1 MASGAGELDLSL
13 VLREINPFES
23 GNRAKALIRG
33 DCRPPAGH
41 GHCSDHRVE
50 SPEGLSLR
58 PDAQAFES
66 VTGSDEGEGREQAGE
81 PLNLGSRIISVATT
95 RSHMCIFLE
104 NFRCRGRAH
113 ASGHDIS
120 QESNRGLT

>member
-23 GNRAKALIRG
+23 GNRAEALIRG

-50 SPEGLSLR
+50 SPEGLGLR
-58 PDAQAFES
+58 PDAQAFEN

-81 PLNLGSRIISVATT
+81 PLHVGSRIISVATT

-104 NFRCRGRAH
+104 YFRCRGRAH
-113 ASGHDIS
+113 ASGHHIS